1 MHEIDAASLTLEG
14 TRFNPT
20 VVQQQY
26 SDKKAMSKA
35 GTFKSS
41 QRSNKK
47 RSQKNKERANSGKV
61 VQNN

>member
-1 MHEIDAASLTLEG
+1 MHEIDAASLSLEG